1 MKHVC
6 IMINKVLIFLDCN
19 HETRRPSLKTIQYIN
34 MKIELTS
41 QRREMLLFLSS
52 NVAAVMSG
60 ALKPAM
66 GLFRNF
72 ADSKYTT
79 LVYLPCL

>member
-6 IMINKVLIFLDCN
+6 IMIYKVLIFLDCN

-41 QRREMLLFLSS
+41 QRREMLLL
-52 NVAAVMSG
+52 SG

-66 GLFRNF
+66 GLFGNF
-72 ADSKYTT
+72 AYSKYIT
-79 LVYLPCL
+79 LVY

>member
-6 IMINKVLIFLDCN
+6 IIINKVLIFLDCN
-19 HETRRPSLKTIQYIN
+19 HVTRRPSLKTIQYIN

-52 NVAAVMSG
+52 NMATMMSG
-60 ALKPAM
+60 ALKLAM
-66 GLFRNF
+66 GLFGNF
-72 ADSKYTT
+72 AYSKYIT
-79 LVYLPCL
+79 LVY